1 MAQRSILSMFKK
13 SNDRLGNP
21 VKDKIRLGQ
30 PESVKIRSESRTGN
44 PTLADNNRLGQPENY
59 AENQSESRGQP
70 EITEMLSETRLGN
83 PTQTGDQEL
92 IESESRSSDLME
104 FPSETSLIG
113 TPTSSLIIQT
123 SSPRTK
129 KRKRS
134 WDSSEYAN
142 KTAKLGAVS
151 STKSWQSKWLNEF
164 EWLKYEN
171 GAMYCSICI
180 LHKNKCKFSEN
191 GSTNFRIST
200 LHEHETSTG
209 HLRALNL
216 RSDIQSK
223 RIPSVSASI
232 TKKVDLCNLQCSCKL
247 PQNLQSRRI

>member
-1 MAQRSILSMFKK
+1 MFKK

-113 TPTSSLIIQT
+113 TPTSSLSVAQT
-123 SSPRTK
+123 TILVPESCLVYGSGNYTLRHIGLSPLSTCQSSMM
-129 KRKRS
+129 
-134 WDSSEYAN
+134 
-142 KTAKLGAVS
+142 S
-151 STKSWQSKWLNEF
+151 STYGHVLV
-164 EWLKYEN
+164 LYLL
-171 GAMYCSICI
+171 
-180 LHKNKCKFSEN
+180 LH
-191 GSTNFRIST
+191 
-200 LHEHETSTG
+200 
-209 HLRALNL
+209 A
-216 RSDIQSK
+216 
-223 RIPSVSASI
+223 
-232 TKKVDLCNLQCSCKL
+232 
-247 PQNLQSRRI
+247 

>member
-104 FPSETSLIG
+104 FLSRSLVSYMV
-113 TPTSSLIIQT
+113 PVII
-123 SSPRTK
+123 P
-129 KRKRS
+129 
-134 WDSSEYAN
+134 
-142 KTAKLGAVS
+142 
-151 STKSWQSKWLNEF
+151 
-164 EWLKYEN
+164 
-171 GAMYCSICI
+171 
-180 LHKNKCKFSEN
+180 
-191 GSTNFRIST
+191 
-200 LHEHETSTG
+200 
-209 HLRALNL
+209 
-216 RSDIQSK
+216 SDISG
-223 RIPSVSASI
+223 
-232 TKKVDLCNLQCSCKL
+232 CL
-247 PQNLQSRRI
+247 PCQPVNRV

>member
-1 MAQRSILSMFKK
+1 MFKK

-134 WDSSEYAN
+134 WDSSEYVPESCLVYGSGN
-142 KTAKLGAVS
+142 YTLRHIGLS
-151 STKSWQSKWLNEF
+151 PLSTCQPVN
-164 EWLKYEN
+164 
-171 GAMYCSICI
+171 
-180 LHKNKCKFSEN
+180 
-191 GSTNFRIST
+191 R
-200 LHEHETSTG
+200 
-209 HLRALNL
+209 
-216 RSDIQSK
+216 
-223 RIPSVSASI
+223 V
-232 TKKVDLCNLQCSCKL
+232 
-247 PQNLQSRRI
+247 

>member
-1 MAQRSILSMFKK
+1 MFKK

-129 KRKRS
+129 IEYDVFYLRTRS
-134 WDSSEYAN
+134 SLVFAFTCVAEHLKMSE
-142 KTAKLGAVS
+142 
-151 STKSWQSKWLNEF
+151 TKNS
-164 EWLKYEN
+164 
-171 GAMYCSICI
+171 
-180 LHKNKCKFSEN
+180 
-191 GSTNFRIST
+191 
-200 LHEHETSTG
+200 G
-209 HLRALNL
+209 H
-216 RSDIQSK
+216 Q
-223 RIPSVSASI
+223 
-232 TKKVDLCNLQCSCKL
+232 TQ
-247 PQNLQSRRI
+247 

>member
-104 FPSETSLIG
+104 FPSDNIKQHIRNT
-113 TPTSSLIIQT
+113 QW
-123 SSPRTK
+123 K
-129 KRKRS
+129 
-134 WDSSEYAN
+134 
-142 KTAKLGAVS
+142 
-151 STKSWQSKWLNEF
+151 
-164 EWLKYEN
+164 EN
-171 GAMYCSICI
+171 
-180 LHKNKCKFSEN
+180 
-191 GSTNFRIST
+191 
-200 LHEHETSTG
+200 
-209 HLRALNL
+209 NL
-216 RSDIQSK
+216 RK
-223 RIPSVSASI
+223 P
-232 TKKVDLCNLQCSCKL
+232 KKYNNMVHFVFFFFFFF
-247 PQNLQSRRI
+247 P